1 MESLDDLWPNIACT
15 RVIGSNLR
23 KGLHASEPEAVGKVA
38 RKRYRKECADYSEM
52 PLVLEFRQERRDFHA
67 EIEGEKSKDQESL
80 IYKDQI
86 YKNQLLLNSK

>member
-1 MESLDDLWPNIACT
+1 M
-15 RVIGSNLR
+15 
-23 KGLHASEPEAVGKVA
+23 GKVA

-52 PLVLEFRQERRDFHA
+52 LLVLELRQERRDYHA